1 MKKFKRFSFVFI
13 GALAFPLFAF
23 AQAPKDLTGL
33 ICLFLN
39 ILKAL
44 IPLLVGM
51 ALVAFLWGVA
61 KFISNAEDTSKHADG
76 RQLMIYGLIGLF
88 VMLSAW
94 GLVTVLTGSFGLTT
108 SPPPY
113 NTLPKIQ

>member
-1 MKKFKRFSFVFI
+1 MLFFIKKSSFF
-13 GALAFPLFAF
+13 LLFPMFAY
-23 AQAPKDLTGL
+23 ADTLPSAITGPL
-33 ICLFLN
+33 NKFRN
-39 ILKAL
+39 ILNLGIGLL
-44 IPLLVGM
+44 I
-51 ALVAFLWGVA
+51 AIAFVTFLYGVY
-61 KFISNAEDTSKHADG
+61 KYISSVSVDRKEDG
-76 RQLMIYGLIGLF
+76 RTLIIYGLVGLF